1 MIEVFA
7 EYGTIGVVVILFSY
21 MVMNIIKSLKS
32 QDETPSHTTITV
44 SYRTGGGV
52 AANIPANDL
61 TTINTTVGAPGSPS
75 VDTADLSVTNDVP
88 ARGGSDEES
97 IQEIRERASAFFT
110 TQNRCVTKKDY
121 EARILNMP
129 SKFGN
134 IAKVYVERN
143 SSLVQRLTSQITSE
157 YDGLII
163 TAQDGNISVADF
175 NTFYN
180 VIEYALEELQG
191 GTLPTI
197 DVFTLSY
204 NSVKE
209 LVETPADP
217 LGVNLKTY
225 LSEYRMM
232 TDEITLRLSSKSGGG
247 FIINFG
253 VYFDIIAHRH
263 ASKPEVKFKCI
274 DKIKNYFNIDKMQ
287 FKQPLYISQLEY
299 ELMGVD
305 GVRAVNYVC
314 VSQHENY
321 QGQSSPAGN
330 YTGASTSTFGPL
342 YTYMWSD
349 TANVGQGGWIV
360 DPSVNI
366 PTNYGYKFDFQES
379 LEEGV
384 IRPSAT
390 PAVFELKNPEQNIKG
405 AVR

>member
-1 MIEVFA
+1 M
-7 EYGTIGVVVILFSY
+7 
-21 MVMNIIKSLKS
+21 
-32 QDETPSHTTITV
+32 

-197 DVFTLSY
+197 DVFTL
-204 NSVKE
+204 
-209 LVETPADP
+209 
-217 LGVNLKTY
+217 
-225 LSEYRMM
+225 
-232 TDEITLRLSSKSGGG
+232 
-247 FIINFG
+247 
-253 VYFDIIAHRH
+253 
-263 ASKPEVKFKCI
+263 
-274 DKIKNYFNIDKMQ
+274 
-287 FKQPLYISQLEY
+287 
-299 ELMGVD
+299 
-305 GVRAVNYVC
+305 
-314 VSQHENY
+314 
-321 QGQSSPAGN
+321 
-330 YTGASTSTFGPL
+330 
-342 YTYMWSD
+342 
-349 TANVGQGGWIV
+349 
-360 DPSVNI
+360 
-366 PTNYGYKFDFQES
+366 
-379 LEEGV
+379 
-384 IRPSAT
+384 
-390 PAVFELKNPEQNIKG
+390 
-405 AVR
+405 